1 MLTNIYGLFTKPPCL
16 LQRNFNSIAVT
27 IGGTAYRN
35 QTSDGQFHRFSSF
48 SRAKPLD
55 PNDVLPTKLLNICNA
70 RPGTRLYHEA
80 IWMFHIRWLASFI
93 PFFPNFN
100 SVSLYARAMDCA
112 LTSVQFF
119 VVVRNYLYFCWT
131 ICIFGVFVIGWIAFF
146 NRHFNCLF
154 PSKAIASIQTE
165 NTLNFEIV
173 IGKVL
178 WQRPSGSCYLQL
190 KTRYV

>member
-16 LQRNFNSIAVT
+16 LQRHFNSIAVT

-48 SRAKPLD
+48 SRAKPLG

-93 PFFPNFN
+93 
-100 SVSLYARAMDCA
+100 R
-112 LTSVQFF
+112 
-119 VVVRNYLYFCWT
+119 
-131 ICIFGVFVIGWIAFF
+131 
-146 NRHFNCLF
+146 CLF
-154 PSKAIASIQTE
+154 FLILIRYHYMLVPWTVRWLQFNFSLLFELFVFLLDHMHFWGLCYWMNSIFQ
-165 NTLNFEIV
+165 
-173 IGKVL
+173 
-178 WQRPSGSCYLQL
+178 
-190 KTRYV
+190 